1 MILSN
6 AYYMYANATPYR
18 RVKNMKCFR
27 EIVIESLIG
36 APKQKQCME
45 PQANFH
51 YLQLSLLLKKRKH
64 PPEYVDTVQLKI
76 NERSLVI
83 NA

>member
-1 MILSN
+1 MQ
-6 AYYMYANATPYR
+6 
-18 RVKNMKCFR
+18 CFR
-27 EIVIESLIG
+27 EMVIESLIG
-36 APKQKQCME
+36 APKQKQCMK

-51 YLQLSLLLKKRKH
+51 YLSVIPATEKRKH